1 MMSGI
6 QPLNFV
12 FVLFRTKN
20 KPITA
25 VPAIR
30 MSIIRS
36 QRSGLNTF
44 GKETI
49 SAETTS
55 KKRVY
60 GISKYLVFINGLPVN
75 RCFSEK
81 LYRSYMRKF
90 YPELIQGQRHRI
102 LFSDPASKYSGNR
115 GTSGFPLFIC
125 IILFVHPRVEYSYR
139 IAIGENA

>member
-1 MMSGI
+1 MTSGI
-6 QPLNFV
+6 QPLNFD
-12 FVLFRTKN
+12 FLFFKTKN

-44 GKETI
+44 GNETI
-49 SAETTS
+49 SAETTI
-55 KKRVY
+55 KKIVY

-81 LYRSYMRKF
+81 LYLSYMRKF

-102 LFSDPASKYSGNR
+102 LFNDPVSKFSRNRSHLRHFFIDQHYPVYS
-115 GTSGFPLFIC
+115 SAC
-125 IILFVHPRVEYSYR
+125 
-139 IAIGENA
+139 